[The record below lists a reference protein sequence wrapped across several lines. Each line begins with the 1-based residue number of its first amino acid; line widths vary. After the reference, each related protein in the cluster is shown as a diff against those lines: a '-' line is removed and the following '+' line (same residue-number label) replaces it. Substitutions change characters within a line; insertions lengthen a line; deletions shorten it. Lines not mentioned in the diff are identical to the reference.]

1 VGFIRILVVPLVA
14 AFVAALFAHVAIDVA
29 GDYLLPHDA
38 YDDVAHGSRAL
49 VLGIVSAIS
58 AALAMGA
65 LAAAVREARGSLD
78 AFGRALRS
86 SIQCDL
92 WAGIGITSLL
102 ALGILVAMECVDVRA
117 AGRAIDDVG
126 DLFGGSLAL
135 GATTVALFSL
145 FFAVVSRAL
154 VRVLAGAGQVLVC
167 VLATVFAAPHGTAQT
182 TFRSHVRATPSLW
195 LSRLFGVALS
205 GRAPPL

>member
-1 VGFIRILVVPLVA
+1 VRLVRVLVVPLVS
-14 AFVAALFAHVAIDVA
+14 AFLAALFAHVAIDVA

-58 AALAMGA
+58 TALAIGA

-78 AFGRALRS
+78 ALGRALRS
-86 SIQCDL
+86 SIACGFFGSL
-92 WAGIGITSLL
+92 AITCVF
-102 ALGILVAMECVDVRA
+102 ATGILIAMECVDVRA
-117 AGRAIDDVG
+117 AGGAIDDLG
-126 DLFGGSLAL
+126 DLFGGSLVL
-135 GATTVALFSL
+135 GATTVAFFSTC
-145 FFAVVSRAL
+145 FAIASRAF
-154 VRVLAGAGQVLVC
+154 VRVLAGAGRVLVC
-167 VLATVFAAPHGTAQT
+167 ALATVFAALHDTAQT
-182 TFRSHVRATPSLW
+182 TYRPHVRATPSLW